1 MRKQILIAIVSSF
14 FLLAPAIGQQQ
25 EKRQDEVVRV
35 TTNLVQVDV
44 VVTDKEGRHI
54 TDLGPEDFEILE
66 DKRKQ
71 QITNFSY
78 LAIGSATTTR
88 QPATPTSGSERNTM
102 PSVSPAAL
110 RPELLRRTM
119 VIVVDDLG
127 LSFES
132 TISVRQALKKFV
144 SEQMQPDDRIAIVR
158 TSKGGGALQRFTSD
172 KGQLL
177 AAIERVHWYPAG
189 RGSTSPFASL
199 NETVDDIKQSAQLL
213 EEVEEE
219 RAAIYAVGTLGTLSF
234 VVRGLG
240 ELPGRKAIVLIS
252 EGFRL
257 FTVQGRN
264 QRLVSALRQLTDQA
278 NRASTVIYTLDASG
292 LQTLNLTAA
301 DKVSGATFLL
311 DPGLLGLAPGPP
323 PRTVERADARPPRV
337 DAAADAERDSGTAF
351 RRLNALMDQRRDQ
364 NNEAQ
369 SVLSYIARQTGGFSV
384 TNRNDLSAG
393 LQSFFDDQKGYYLLG
408 YRPAEST
415 VGLAPGR
422 QRFHALTVKVKRP
435 GLQLR
440 AREGFY
446 GVSDEDRQ
454 LAGGTRDQRLAA
466 SLTSPFA
473 SGDIHLRLTSLFG
486 NQATAGSFMRS
497 LLHVDARD
505 LSFIEEADGTHKAEM
520 EVVAVN
526 FGENGRIVDQ
536 YTYAQSI
543 RVPRD
548 EYERLVQQGLIYVVD
563 VPVKLAGAYQL
574 RVAVRDTA
582 SERIGTVSQFI
593 AIPNLS
599 KNRLALSGIVLSG
612 IDLATT
618 NKRSNSTPASPLS
631 VNATPAPQG
640 ASSATQTAD
649 EPDPQAGAAV
659 RRLRQGMLLEYR
671 YFIYNAQPDS
681 GNARPQLQTQV
692 RLFRDGQPVFTGKLQ
707 SLDASKQTD
716 LKRVSAVGRLRI
728 GPELTPGEYV
738 LQVLVTDLLAQE
750 KRRTATQWMDFE
762 IVK

>member
-1 MRKQILIAIVSSF
+1 MRKQILIAIVISF
-14 FLLAPAIGQQQ
+14 FLLLPVIGQQQ
-25 EKRQDEVVRV
+25 EKRPDEAVRV

-44 VVTDKEGRHI
+44 VVTGKDGRHV
-54 TDLGPEDFEILE
+54 TDLRPEDFEILE
-66 DKRKQ
+66 DNRKQ

-78 LAIGSATTTR
+78 LTTGSATTISHPQTPIYR
-88 QPATPTSGSERNTM
+88 SEGETVAPA
-102 PSVSPAAL
+102 SPASL

-119 VIVVDDLG
+119 AIVIDDLG

-132 TISVRQALKKFV
+132 TISARDALKKFIN
-144 SEQMQPDDRIAIVR
+144 EQMQPNDRIAIIL
-158 TSKGGGALQRFTSD
+158 TSKGVGALQQFTSD

-177 AAIERVHWYPAG
+177 AAIERVRWYPAG
-189 RGSTSPFASL
+189 RGGTSPFAEL
-199 NETVDDIKQSAQLL
+199 NEAVDDLKQSAQVLDEL
-213 EEVEEE
+213 EEE
-219 RAAIYAVGTLGTLSF
+219 RAGIYAVGTLGTLGL

-240 ELPGRKAIVLIS
+240 ELPGRKAVVLIS
-252 EGFRL
+252 EAFRL

-264 QRLVSALRQLTDQA
+264 ERLMKALSQLTDQA

-311 DPGLLGLAPGPP
+311 DPGLLGLAPGPT
-323 PRTVERADARPPRV
+323 PRTVERVDARPPRV
-337 DAAADAERDSGTAF
+337 DAAADAERDSGAAF
-351 RRLNALMDQRRDQ
+351 RKLNALMDQRRDQ

-369 SVLSYIARQTGGFSV
+369 SVLSYIARQTGGIFV

-393 LQSFFDDQKGYYLLG
+393 LQRFIDDQKGYYLLG

-415 VGLAPGR
+415 VDPAPGR
-422 QRFHALTVKVKRP
+422 RRFHALTVKVKRP
-435 GLQLR
+435 GLKLR

-446 GVSDEDRQ
+446 GVSDEDRR
-454 LAGGTRDQRLAA
+454 LAGGTRDGQLAA

-486 NQATAGSFMRS
+486 NQSTAGSFMRS

-505 LSFIEEADGTHKAEM
+505 LSFTEDAGGTHKAEM

-526 FGENGRIVDQ
+526 LGENGRVVDQ

-543 RVPRD
+543 SVRGD
-548 EYERLVQQGLIYVVD
+548 EYQRLLHQGLIYIVD

-582 SERIGTVSQFI
+582 SERIGTASQFI
-593 AIPNLS
+593 EIPDLS
-599 KNRLALSGIVLSG
+599 RNRLALSGIVLSG
-612 IDLATT
+612 IDSATT
-618 NKRSNSTPASPLS
+618 SRAPNSTSASAPS
-631 VNATPAPQG
+631 ANRTPSSQVETDAPQ
-640 ASSATQTAD
+640 TAN
-649 EPDPQAGAAV
+649 EPDPQTGAAI
-659 RRLRQGMLLEYR
+659 RRLRQGMLLDYR
-671 YFIYNAQPDS
+671 YFIYNAQLDS
-681 GNARPQLQTQV
+681 GNARPRLQTQV

-707 SLDASKQTD
+707 PLDASKQTD
-716 LKRVSAVGRLRI
+716 VKRVSAVGRLRI
-728 GPELTPGEYV
+728 GPELTPGEYL

-750 KRRTATQWMDFE
+750 KRRTATQWMDFS